1 MLLFIWHPWGGVPAG
16 SNAPGPGSSSEV
28 ALDDERTPPP
38 PNETPGITGV
48 FGLEAE
54 DFTYDLGPEYAT
66 VSRSIAI
73 QDLYLMMYNFDN
85 PNIETS
91 VSIIR
96 VLETSPAG
104 YSSLGT
110 KRQTAQAEV
119 LYSLGD
125 PMPPEIEIM
134 QSLSGGCQNAQ
145 QTNLVRKG
153 GVYVLSLERQS
164 QDDYWYAPGD
174 LDGLLEVDN
183 NGLIHSHSIYE
194 GLNKYDGVPLGTL
207 WSDIEYLYHDHSLR
221 SRFAAL
227 LKSDG
232 DGEHFSVVI
241 GRVTGIAKG
250 AGQFGGNIYDVA
262 VDQTIFGDDE
272 EAIKVEIGPSD
283 SPDLI
288 LDKPYIFYSGEYGSN
303 DPAARYVN
311 NIGSVAPLNAE
322 GRITLPSAQDSSYW
336 AHMVLFDFAE
346 GMTPDQL
353 RDEIARIREFY
364 RK

>member
-1 MLLFIWHPWGGVPAG
+1 MLLFIWHPWGDVPAG
-16 SNAPGPGSSSEV
+16 PNAPGTGSSTEV
-28 ALDDERTPPP
+28 ARDDENTPPP
-38 PNETPGITGV
+38 PTETPGIAGV

-66 VSRSIAI
+66 ALRAMPVQS
-73 QDLYLMMYNFDN
+73 LYHMMYNFDS
-85 PNIETS
+85 PYIES
-91 VSIIR
+91 SISIIR

-110 KRQTAQAEV
+110 RRQAAQMEV

-125 PMPPEIEIM
+125 PMPAEIEIV
-134 QSLSGGCQNAQ
+134 QSLSGGCSNEL

-153 GVYVLSLERQS
+153 GVYVLLLERFR
-164 QDDYWYAPGD
+164 DDWYAPGD
-174 LDGLLEVDN
+174 LDGLLEVDD
-183 NGLIHSHSIYE
+183 NGLIHSHSTYE
-194 GLNKYDGVPLGTL
+194 GLNKYDSAPLDTL
-207 WSDIEYLYHDHSLR
+207 WSDIEYLYRDHSLR
-221 SRFAAL
+221 SKFAGFL
-227 LKSDG
+227 QSDG

-250 AGQFGGNIYDVA
+250 AGQWGGNIYDVV
-262 VDQTIFGDDE
+262 VDQTIFGNDE
-272 EAIKVEIGPSD
+272 EAIRVEVELSD

-288 LDKPYIFYSGEYGSN
+288 LGTPYLFYSGEYGSSS
-303 DPAARYVN
+303 PGILYAGS
-311 NIGSVAPLNAE
+311 IGSVAPLNAE
-322 GRITLPSAQDSSYW
+322 GQITLPSAQDSSYW
-336 AHMVLFDFAE
+336 TSMVLFDFAE